1 MDEGLDFGSPNQLG
15 DFWGRIQ
22 IKAYFRG
29 RRKACVDQLE
39 GELGKRNIVL
49 EITWYEEIWNCWKS

>member
-29 RRKACVDQLE
+29 RRKACVD
-39 GELGKRNIVL
+39 
-49 EITWYEEIWNCWKS
+49 